1 MNAVAVDA
9 DPASLGV
16 SPVVRLRP
24 LCPEDSEVFLR
35 WAADPEVR
43 RHYLGGEVLA
53 AKDTSADWVPRC
65 GSAVSPLGRSAGRRE
80 RPAGHVVR
88 AVETFDGRL
97 LGWVELRDLN
107 WRRRSGEF
115 RICLGDPAT
124 WGRGYGGA
132 ALRGFLDLAFR
143 AWGLGSVHLRVAVWN
158 DRAVRAYERCGFK
171 REARLRAGRR
181 AAEGVQDLW
190 LMRAVPMRG

>member
-1 MNAVAVDA
+1 MNPAALEA
-9 DPASLGV
+9 DPVALRAT
-16 SPVVRLRP
+16 PVVQLRP
-24 LCPEDSEVFLR
+24 LRPEDSDVFLR

-53 AKDTSADWVPRC
+53 ATDTAADWVPRC

-80 RPAGHVVR
+80 RPAGHMVR
-88 AVETFDGRL
+88 AVETPDGQL

-107 WRRRSGEF
+107 WRRRSGEL

-132 ALRGFLDLAFR
+132 ALAGFLDLAFGV
-143 AWGLGSVHLRVAVWN
+143 WGLGSVHLRVAVWN
-158 DRAVRAYERCGFK
+158 DRAVRAYERCGFR

-181 AAEGVQDLW
+181 AADGVQDLW
-190 LMRAVPMRG
+190 LMRAVRG